1 MAEVGVLELKI
12 KDNSTAAG
20 TGLSNLAKGLTAV
33 KEAMTGFN
41 LSPVGQEVQK
51 LATIINGQKGAST
64 AIKNLSGLFNA
75 VAKFNQIKDFKI
87 DVAPF
92 EALRNAVKDGFKIGQ
107 AGTQLNQLR
116 VAMTGDWGDGSGVQ
130 VLADLHTAAQNLS
143 GDAEGIKATTDAIKE
158 AAASLKSINS
168 YSNAA
173 AGSDWRMG
181 MSGVSEGKSAGSDV
195 ANGMAEGVEQ
205 NKSVAVAAAVAL
217 AQAII
222 EAAKSTLEIAS
233 PSKVMQQIGEYA
245 GEGLTEGLLS
255 KQPGV
260 EQAATSISDTI
271 ANAVSKFKTSEFNRF
286 TAPVE
291 NLTNTFISLNK
302 AQEAYASGIDAVLP
316 KIQAMSSEE
325 MIVAGNAKQAQDA
338 IERIVERLNKP
349 IKYKNLA
356 DMINASQGIGK
367 QPLDAEYSAQ
377 VFAQMQD
384 LTQAQDAYNKSLEGM
399 DKQPFSGVV
408 KVFDQAVG
416 AYREIEGATNTVG
429 EKFDQLSNKAQEVS
443 SSIEQARQ
451 SAINLADIPATGM
464 NGTFNN
470 AAEELTYL
478 TEKIEEAK
486 NSMQFWADTYEK
498 TQKQI
503 KFNGPSEER
512 TNMLQHSEEGF
523 YAAAQSMETYQAAMN
538 DTQAAL
544 ANYIANMQ
552 TATQTV
558 TEQVAATQAAAS
570 AVQQVNS
577 SMDSYALTAQAN
589 ANRTAIE
596 MLFNALEN
604 PPVFRTDEYINQLYG
619 FNSGCKSAEDSM
631 RAFME
636 AMEGTSAIS
645 ERLRIDNPELSGL
658 VNEMNNAGVSA
669 REFTDKLVDVDGELK
684 QKKPDAEQAASGFKK
699 FKDGIKSVIKP
710 LTNLLKR
717 LKNLIIMRSLRYLI
731 REVAKGFSEGVN
743 NVYEYSKAVG
753 NSFGPAMDSIK
764 STLETMK
771 NSVGAAVAPVLNA
784 LIPILN
790 NLASAAITCF
800 NYVNQLF
807 SLLTGQSYWVKA
819 TEGAADYTK
828 EAKKAGGATKEW
840 LASFDELNVM
850 SSGGG
855 GGGGGKA
862 AADYASMFENVT
874 AFDEK
879 IRKIAEFIKDNMESI
894 KDLAIAAGAAILAWK
909 LGNAF
914 ASTLPTL
921 STILGYV
928 ATGAAIAITLQ
939 LNWMFMDEYLDTKDE
954 GWLWT
959 SVLTTAVGSTAAA
972 AIASKLIG
980 GAAGSYAAAITLLL
994 SAATDIVVDL
1004 QHTNVDALSKE
1015 SLFTSAKA
1023 ALEGGAGIGILAHA
1037 SGAGLAG
1044 TLMSA
1049 GGAAFITFGVA
1060 MGLKA
1065 ISDAKYTE
1073 FEPKSAILKSLLSA
1087 APIGI
1092 GLGLFGTPIGL
1103 ALLGTFA
1110 TFVAVL
1116 AIQAAIP
1123 KQKIT
1128 WGTVALTEKEVQ
1140 AFVDQ
1145 KMFNVDVKA
1154 TVNMIAEKLEVT
1166 GTAREQVQEKLITAL
1181 KTFKVIQLGLAE
1193 SQDYA
1198 QMREDVGALIE
1209 KINGFIKEA
1218 KDANKLVLQYTPTL
1232 VGDNDV
1238 ETGAWYT
1245 NSNQGWDTIQKFVE
1259 EKGKL
1264 IGDWLTSQEKKKIKD
1279 ETPALIKEAME
1290 QLTAVSE
1297 AISKAKVNAQAFAG
1311 LNITL
1316 GDLDEQSFTDVIA
1329 KFNQYKDEL
1338 TKAYT
1343 DMANEAYQNQAAMVE
1358 ALKISLGDDFEND
1371 AEYQAALAKL
1381 KYMGENLAKSIE
1393 DGVNSAT
1400 VDGQELIRDWMKK
1413 QFQGSI
1419 KSTDWEDLFVRQ
1431 GVINGE
1437 DISTALRNI
1446 LENNLEEEQI
1456 QLADLVGFTGWDML
1470 SDELKKGFMQYID
1483 VFSPEQ
1489 LGWLAQAQIPVTDVI
1504 ALTDWSKFTEEQK
1517 KNLIGAIVQAYGAN
1531 SIAALKSKFPDI
1543 KASDILNIKSWNTF
1557 TNTQKFEF
1565 LSSIKS
1571 AFGAK
1576 EAIAA
1581 AKNAGINIE
1590 ELVRQGMQSKDE
1602 DLRKQASAWN
1612 DIIGKELGE
1621 EHKIKVGKDEESTK
1635 TASTSILGSV
1645 SNIINNF
1652 WADVKAKIKAGPVG
1666 AQKPQAEMKDVIE
1679 IKDSNNAIGKETQNQ
1694 LKTSVE
1700 ATTGTVKAK
1709 VNAAEVVDVDYKSFV
1724 KENKKDWGDSID
1736 RSYDTNEAHQKA
1748 KKAGNNIGDN
1758 IKAGMSEKNS
1768 IVETQAQEWWDLID
1782 GKLKVEHIIKIKED
1796 KINIANV
1803 KQSIKDDIEQ
1813 LRPFITVGTKFQD
1826 NALTSLVKNVEGLH
1840 PTVTAGLTAAYATFA
1855 TYIATY
1861 TKPTVTASLTAD
1873 YSGFK
1878 GKIQDKVKPSITST
1892 LSMPDCSGLVKH
1904 IQDNTKPSVTVS
1916 LVAGSLTT
1924 FTTNVKSAIVKAING
1939 ITIKIAGENVS
1950 ISAYRN
1956 GGLVNSGD
1964 IFIANENGK
1973 AEMIGRF
1980 GNQTAVANQE
1990 QMVEAMAR
1998 GVQYANAEQ
2007 NGILRTQNEL
2017 LRAILQKENTLK
2029 IGASTA
2035 LGRVARQSIHM
2046 YENAAGV

>member
-12 KDNSTAAG
+12 KDNSRAAG
-20 TGLSNLAKGLTAV
+20 NGLQNLAEGLKAV
-33 KEAMTGFN
+33 KTAMENFD
-41 LSPVGQEVQK
+41 LSPVGREIAG
-51 LATIINGQKGAST
+51 LAKTINEQKGTST
-64 AIKNLSGLFNA
+64 TIKNLSGLFNA
-75 VAKFNQIKDFKI
+75 VSKFSQLKSFKI
-87 DVAPF
+87 DTQPF
-92 EALRNAVKDGFKIGQ
+92 ENLRDALKDGFKIGQ

-116 VAMTGDWGDGSGVQ
+116 EAITGDWGDGSGVQ
-130 VLADLHTAAQNLS
+130 VLTDLHTAAQNLS

-181 MSGVSEGKSAGSDV
+181 MSGVSEGKSAGADV

-205 NKSVAVAAAVAL
+205 NKSVAVAAAVTL

-245 GEGLTEGLLS
+245 GEGLTEGLIS
-255 KQPGV
+255 QQPNV
-260 EQAATSISDTI
+260 EQAASSISDTI

-384 LTQAQDAYNKSLEGM
+384 LTQAQNAYNESLEGM

-429 EKFDQLSNKAQEVS
+429 EKFDQLSSKAQEVS

-486 NSMQFWADTYEK
+486 NSMQFWSDTYDK

-658 VNEMNNAGVSA
+658 VNEMNDAGISA
-669 REFTDKLVDVDGELK
+669 REFTNKLVDVDGELK
-684 QKKPDAEQAASGFKK
+684 KKKPDAEQAASGFKK
-699 FKDGIKSVIKP
+699 FKEGIASVMKP
-710 LTNLLKR
+710 ITNLFHR
-717 LKNLIIMRSLRYLI
+717 LKNLIIMRTLRYMI
-731 REVAKGFSEGVN
+731 RELAKGFSEGVN

-855 GGGGGKA
+855 GGGGGTT
-862 AADYASMFENVT
+862 AADYKDMFENVT
-874 AFDEK
+874 AFDQK
-879 IRKIAEFIKDNMESI
+879 IRDIADYIKDHMTSI
-894 KDLAIAAGAAILAWK
+894 LGIAGAIATAILAWK
-909 LGNAF
+909 LSTAF
-914 ASTLPTL
+914 AETLPML
-921 STILGYV
+921 SNIAGLIG
-928 ATGAAIAITLQ
+928 TGAVIALTLQ
-939 LNWMFMDEYLDTKDE
+939 LEWLLTNKYLDTKKD
-954 GWLWT
+954 GWLFA
-959 SVLTTAVGSTAAA
+959 SALTTALGTTAAW
-972 AIASKLIG
+972 AIAKKLIG
-980 GAAGSYAAAITLLL
+980 GKAGAYAASITLAL
-994 SAATDIVVDL
+994 SAATDIIANISRTDVSPL
-1004 QHTNVDALSKE
+1004 SEESIKTNIKGALEMGAATGIILSKT
-1015 SLFTSAKA
+1015 TSMG
-1023 ALEGGAGIGILAHA
+1023 LGGILMK
-1037 SGAGLAG
+1037 SGGMAL
-1044 TLMSA
+1044 
-1049 GGAAFITFGVA
+1049 ITFGVA
-1060 MGLKA
+1060 TGIKA
-1065 ISDAKYTE
+1065 MTSKEKTE
-1073 FEPKSAILKSLLSA
+1073 WDPVTKIIEVIKSA
-1087 APIGI
+1087 APV
-1092 GLGLFGTPIGL
+1092 GLGLFMFGAAPAV
-1103 ALLGTFA
+1103 ALG
-1110 TFVAVL
+1110 
-1116 AIQAAIP
+1116 
-1123 KQKIT
+1123 
-1128 WGTVALTEKEVQ
+1128 VALTYGAVVALAISTPK
-1140 AFVDQ
+1140 DHI
-1145 KMFNVDVKA
+1145 KWGN
-1154 TVNMIAEKLEVT
+1154 IGL
-1166 GTAREQVQEKLITAL
+1166 TAAQIRTFVQEKMFTANPEITL
-1181 KTFKVIQLGLAE
+1181 KIISDSIKELDMNTSAVETKITQLMGTLHVINLGIANNNDYTTVLAE
-1193 SQDYA
+1193 A
-1198 QMREDVGALIE
+1198 QGVV
-1209 KINGFIKEA
+1209 
-1218 KDANKLVLQYTPTL
+1218 DAVSSLVNSAENVSKLVLKFTPQL
-1232 VGDNDV
+1232 VGSTEQEQNNWYLSNISGWEAVKEFCTGIGTELADLIVQGEDGELQVKRPERVKAILNELAEISKIVSGSDAGTEAQIDFEIKLKDLNHDSFDKALEEYKAYKEKLKTAANELVQAAYSSQQRLVNALKYMLSIDPNNESLKEQLASAEQGLQDIKDRWEASVDEAFKDMLEPGRSQLQEWVEKNFDPNSVKLPWTWGEGTVGMMIDSVGLFAAVEAVFHDNPALAKVDV
-1238 ETGAWYT
+1238 HDLLEVG
-1245 NSNQGWDTIQKFVE
+1245 GWDLLTKEMQQLIIEHLGGITAPGVI
-1259 EKGKL
+1259 EKL
-1264 IGDWLTSQEKKKIKD
+1264 
-1279 ETPALIKEAME
+1279 
-1290 QLTAVSE
+1290 
-1297 AISKAKVNAQAFAG
+1297 
-1311 LNITL
+1311 
-1316 GDLDEQSFTDVIA
+1316 
-1329 KFNQYKDEL
+1329 KDEL
-1338 TKAYT
+1338 KLSAS
-1343 DMANEAYQNQAAMVE
+1343 QII
-1358 ALKISLGDDFEND
+1358 KIADWAQFTTSQKLDFLD
-1371 AEYQAALAKL
+1371 
-1381 KYMGENLAKSIE
+1381 S
-1393 DGVNSAT
+1393 
-1400 VDGQELIRDWMKK
+1400 
-1413 QFQGSI
+1413 
-1419 KSTDWEDLFVRQ
+1419 
-1431 GVINGE
+1431 
-1437 DISTALRNI
+1437 
-1446 LENNLEEEQI
+1446 
-1456 QLADLVGFTGWDML
+1456 
-1470 SDELKKGFMQYID
+1470 LKK
-1483 VFSPEQ
+1483 
-1489 LGWLAQAQIPVTDVI
+1489 
-1504 ALTDWSKFTEEQK
+1504 
-1517 KNLIGAIVQAYGAN
+1517 
-1531 SIAALKSKFPDI
+1531 
-1543 KASDILNIKSWNTF
+1543 
-1557 TNTQKFEF
+1557 
-1565 LSSIKS
+1565 
-1571 AFGAK
+1571 AFGAS
-1576 EAIAA
+1576 EAVEAAKQAGIDIGSLVEQGMKSSDTKIQTQAKAWNELIAKTVNENKVNIEVGADETSTQEAAKAVKAA
-1581 AKNAGINIE
+1581 AGPIA
-1590 ELVRQGMQSKDE
+1590 KDFFTN
-1602 DLRKQASAWN
+1602 LK
-1612 DIIGKELGE
+1612 KEL
-1621 EHKIKVGKDEESTK
+1621 KIP
-1635 TASTSILGSV
+1635 APA
-1645 SNIINNF
+1645 N
-1652 WADVKAKIKAGPVG
+1652 
-1666 AQKPQAEMKDVIE
+1666 KPQVEAKDVIE
-1679 IKDSNNAIGKETQNQ
+1679 FKDTNNAIGTEAQKTIKSSVDSTVGDVTATIDAVKIVDMDWKTFIKTAKKEFN
-1694 LKTSVE
+1694 
-1700 ATTGTVKAK
+1700 
-1709 VNAAEVVDVDYKSFV
+1709 NAIDDSFNTEV
-1724 KENKKDWGDSID
+1724 
-1736 RSYDTNEAHQKA
+1736 AHQHA
-1748 KKAGNNIGDN
+1748 KTAGKNIGDN
-1758 IKAGMSEKNS
+1758 IKAGMNEKNS
-1768 IVETQAQEWWDLID
+1768 IIEQQAQEWWDLID
-1782 GKLKVEHIIKIKED
+1782 GKLKVDHIIKIKED
-1796 KINIANV
+1796 KQNLETVKKTIRTEVESLRPIVQVDFDAPFAQLEHRVEDLVKPVVTVAFNFDGPALAKDIENKTKPVIYTALDVTEAECRALASSIKGGKGKVSYSVSVSLSIAN
-1803 KQSIKDDIEQ
+1803 E
-1813 LRPFITVGTKFQD
+1813 
-1826 NALTSLVKNVEGLH
+1826 
-1840 PTVTAGLTAAYATFA
+1840 
-1855 TYIATY
+1855 
-1861 TKPTVTASLTAD
+1861 
-1873 YSGFK
+1873 
-1878 GKIQDKVKPSITST
+1878 
-1892 LSMPDCSGLVKH
+1892 
-1904 IQDNTKPSVTVS
+1904 
-1916 LVAGSLTT
+1916 TT
-1924 FTTNVKSAIVKAING
+1924 FKSAIKSAVIQAIKD
-1939 ITIKIAGENVS
+1939 ITITVDGKS
-1950 ISAYRN
+1950 IPINAYRN
-1956 GGLVNSGD
+1956 GGVISSGE
-1964 IFIANENGK
+1964 IFIANENGN

-1980 GNQTAVANQE
+1980 GNQAAVANQE

-1998 GVQYANAEQ
+1998 GVQYANADQ
-2007 NGILRTQNEL
+2007 NAILRQQNEL
-2017 LRAILQKENTLK
+2017 LRAILRKENVLK

-2035 LGRVARQSIHM
+2035 LGRVARQSINM